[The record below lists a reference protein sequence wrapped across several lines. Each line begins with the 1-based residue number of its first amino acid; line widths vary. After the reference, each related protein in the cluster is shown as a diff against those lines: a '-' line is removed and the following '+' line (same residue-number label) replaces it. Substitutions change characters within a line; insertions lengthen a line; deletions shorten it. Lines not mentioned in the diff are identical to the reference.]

1 MMCMT
6 RLRTSIKSAVAAL
19 LLSASLAAADDADL
33 DPLFDALREAQGEA
47 AAQIEAKIWEEWSS
61 SGSDAMDFL
70 LERGRKALEDG
81 DPNLAVEHL
90 TALIDHAPDW
100 AEAYNA
106 RATAYFQAGLY
117 GPSLADIRET
127 LARNPRHFGA
137 LGGLGLIFEEIGEPE
152 GALEAYREVE
162 RLYPNREGLAE
173 TIRRLERSIEGE
185 DI

>member
-1 MMCMT
+1 MT
-6 RLRTSIKSAVAAL
+6 RFRVPIKSAVAAL
-19 LLSASLAAADDADL
+19 ILSVTMGAAQEARL
-33 DPLFDALREAQGEA
+33 DPLFDLLREAEGA
-47 AAQIEAKIWEEWSS
+47 AASEIEAKIWEEWSR
-61 SGSDAMDFL
+61 SGSDSMDFL

-81 DPNLAVEHL
+81 DPALAIEHF

-152 GALEAYREVE
+152 GALEAYRAVE
-162 RLYPNREGLAE
+162 EIYPHREGLAE
-173 TIRRLERSIEGE
+173 TIRRLERSVEGE